1 MSYIE
6 GFVTAVPAANKDA
19 YIKHA
24 TDALPV
30 FKEFGVTRMV
40 ETWGDDVPDGK
51 LTDFKGAV
59 QARDDEVVVFSWF
72 EYPDRAARAAANEKI
87 MADPR
92 MEAMS
97 RDMPFDGKRMIY
109 GGFDSIVDDGASE
122 GAGYADGYLVAV
134 PQKNREAY
142 REMASKAS
150 AVFREYGALRVVEAW
165 GDDVPDGKI
174 TDYRRAV
181 KAEDG
186 EAVVYSF
193 VEWPSKAVRD
203 KAWTKIMDDERMK
216 PDPDNMPFDGKR
228 MIYGGFSPIVDG

>member
-1 MSYIE
+1 M
-6 GFVTAVPAANKDA
+6 
-19 YIKHA
+19 
-24 TDALPV
+24 
-30 FKEFGVTRMV
+30 
-40 ETWGDDVPDGK
+40 
-51 LTDFKGAV
+51 
-59 QARDDEVVVFSWF
+59 
-72 EYPDRAARAAANEKI
+72 
-87 MADPR
+87 
-92 MEAMS
+92 
-97 RDMPFDGKRMIY
+97 
-109 GGFDSIVDDGASE
+109 VDDGASE